1 MPAAPRVELIRAVN
15 ERSGMDDLRIRAQF
29 VGLDAANAGA
39 STIGTVMSRAEFAE
53 TAAQGE
59 FPATLLLELDR
70 LETGDG
76 GEVTAHARVAVD
88 WDKDTLDRLL
98 ASTEEEEIGLWFD
111 ERELALAFDEVE
123 GHGLREKAAVLAVA
137 AAAAGAGATPALAS
151 PFSQVTDGDAGG
163 APATGVV
170 APATPAG
177 PMGAVRGVQMD
188 QQLSGSQSPG
198 TGGSV
203 ASTPS
208 ASTPSSSTPSAGE
221 LAGLAAGAA
230 LLISAA
236 GFGVARRRT
245 PPAQPA

>member
-1 MPAAPRVELIRAVN
+1 MPAAPGVELVRALD
-15 ERSGMDDLRIRAQF
+15 ERSGMEDLRTRAQF
-29 VGLDAANAGA
+29 VGLDAASAGA
-39 STIGTVMSRAEFAE
+39 GSIGTVMSRAEFAE

-70 LETGDG
+70 FEGEND
-76 GEVTAHARVAVD
+76 GEVTAHATIAVD
-88 WDKDTLDRLL
+88 WDKDAIDRLL

-111 ERELALAFDEVE
+111 EHELARAFDDDVE

-137 AAAAGAGATPALAS
+137 VAAAGAGATPAFAS
-151 PFSQVTDGDAGG
+151 PFSQVTGGEAGG
-163 APATGVV
+163 APTTGVV
-170 APATPAG
+170 APRTPAE
-177 PMGAVRGVQMD
+177 PMGVARGLQMD
-188 QQLSGSQSPG
+188 KEISSGMAQSTG
-198 TGGSV
+198 TGGSA

-208 ASTPSSSTPSAGE
+208 ASSPSPGE

>member
-1 MPAAPRVELIRAVN
+1 MPDIPHVEFYGAEN
-15 ERSGMDDLRIRAQF
+15 ERSGMEDLRIRAQF
-29 VGLDAANAGA
+29 VGLDAASAGA

-70 LETGDG
+70 RERGDS
-76 GEVTAHARVAVD
+76 GEVAAHARVAVD
-88 WDKDTLDRLL
+88 WDKETLDRLL

-111 ERELALAFDEVE
+111 ERELALAFEDVE

-170 APATPAG
+170 APAAPAG
-177 PMGAVRGVQMD
+177 PMGAVRGVQLD
-188 QQLSGSQSPG
+188 QQLSGSQSTG

-203 ASTPS
+203 VNTPS
-208 ASTPSSSTPSAGE
+208 STPSSSTPSAGE

>member
-1 MPAAPRVELIRAVN
+1 ME
-15 ERSGMDDLRIRAQF
+15 DLRIRARF

-70 LETGDG
+70 LETGEG

-111 ERELALAFDEVE
+111 ERELALAFEDVE

-137 AAAAGAGATPALAS
+137 AAVAGAGATPALAS

-163 APATGVV
+163 TPTTGVV

-188 QQLSGSQSPG
+188 QQLSGSRSPG
-198 TGGSV
+198 SV
-203 ASTPS
+203 VSTPS
-208 ASTPSSSTPSAGE
+208 VSTPSSSTPSAGE